1 MQVMPR
7 TGKEMGVGDITK
19 AEPNVHGGTK
29 YIRVLFDRYFKD
41 ANFDE
46 QNRTLFVF
54 ASDNAGPSRIA
65 KLRGEA
71 KDHGLDA
78 DKWFNKTRLRMLLP
92 RFLIA
97 KDGTV
102 LDRRQEFSF
111 QGYLLFYYVPFL
123 TDRDRG
129 EAGYPSDYIAGG
141 LRRRFLQLLN
151 PQREVW

>member
-1 MQVMPR
+1 MQAENPQ
-7 TGKEMGVGDITK
+7 GMGVGDITK

-65 KLRGEA
+65 KSRGEA

-78 DKWFNKTRLRMLLP
+78 DKWFNNTPPQDAFATVPYRQGWYWIDTRIFVRRLPSLL
-92 RFLIA
+92 LCS
-97 KDGTV
+97 
-102 LDRRQEFSF
+102 FSH
-111 QGYLLFYYVPFL
+111 
-123 TDRDRG
+123 
-129 EAGYPSDYIAGG
+129 
-141 LRRRFLQLLN
+141 
-151 PQREVW
+151 

>member
-65 KLRGEA
+65 KLHGEA
-71 KDHGLDA
+71 KDHGLA
-78 DKWFNKTRLRMLLP
+78 AIKKKINVQLGEKAQAGRPLLSG
-92 RFLIA
+92 FVIL
-97 KDGTV
+97 G
-102 LDRRQEFSF
+102 RR
-111 QGYLLFYYVPFL
+111 
-123 TDRDRG
+123 
-129 EAGYPSDYIAGG
+129 
-141 LRRRFLQLLN
+141 
-151 PQREVW
+151 

>member
-65 KLRGEA
+65 KLRGEL
-71 KDHGLDA
+71 KI
-78 DKWFNKTRLRMLLP
+78 MVSLP
-92 RFLIA
+92 
-97 KDGTV
+97 
-102 LDRRQEFSF
+102 
-111 QGYLLFYYVPFL
+111 
-123 TDRDRG
+123 
-129 EAGYPSDYIAGG
+129 
-141 LRRRFLQLLN
+141 LRRKLMYNWAKRLKRGGHYYLGS
-151 PQREVW
+151 